1 MEIFEKFE
9 WYDYPVIL
17 FFANT
22 FTTLGLMTLYGG
34 GFLTGFLLVIM
45 WECWKAYERFRA
57 KGSTQLHFKVL
68 ENIIPEENQNE
79 IIELFNSSEHLR
91 LNKNGM
97 DKLNDP
103 WSFDTIRK
111 LEPIIQQY
119 VDTTKCIGDNVFK
132 HKNPYF
138 PHVDVKGYPCINFL
152 IPLYINSGDQQYFII
167 FDQYVNNA
175 NPKTWIGHNL
185 KEIKGD
191 FNVNKNAGYIYKDDV
206 SGLTDKDI
214 DYEFYKEYLGESV
227 KRRHDLFYGCTGHAI
242 EYKPG
247 NAIMFDSKYIHCTG
261 KMNTDFKI
269 GLSLRFKIKD
279 YI

>member
-1 MEIFEKFE
+1 
-9 WYDYPVIL
+9 
-17 FFANT
+17 
-22 FTTLGLMTLYGG
+22 
-34 GFLTGFLLVIM
+34 
-45 WECWKAYERFRA
+45 
-57 KGSTQLHFKVL
+57 LHFKVL

-152 IPLYINSGDQQYFII
+152 IPLYINSG
-167 FDQYVNNA
+167 
-175 NPKTWIGHNL
+175 
-185 KEIKGD
+185 
-191 FNVNKNAGYIYKDDV
+191 
-206 SGLTDKDI
+206 
-214 DYEFYKEYLGESV
+214 
-227 KRRHDLFYGCTGHAI
+227 
-242 EYKPG
+242 
-247 NAIMFDSKYIHCTG
+247 
-261 KMNTDFKI
+261 
-269 GLSLRFKIKD
+269 
-279 YI
+279 